1 LRVRYVARMPRSVA
15 KVVVLDDDRV
25 MVELLR
31 TVIED
36 EGHQAVS
43 AVQMDDVPASVRAD
57 LVVSDLMPLTSYR
70 ADVARQWVRDLH
82 DRFGVPVVVVTAHK
96 DALAEPDRLGADAVI
111 AKPFDVDSLAAT
123 IRALLA

>member
-1 LRVRYVARMPRSVA
+1 MPRSVA

-57 LVVSDLMPLTSYR
+57 LVVSDLLPLTSYR
-70 ADVARQWVRDLH
+70 ADVSRQWVLVLH
-82 DRFGVPVVVVTAHK
+82 DRFGVPVVVVTSHK
-96 DALAEPDRLGADAVI
+96 DSLVVTYRLGAD
-111 AKPFDVDSLAAT
+111 
-123 IRALLA
+123 